1 MHNRYFFV
9 SDDGGGIKYMYADT
23 IGLPIYFVYS
33 KEKYIK
39 EPKKKQKL
47 KLEYRRLES
56 NLGRLR
62 ESQVS

>member
-1 MHNRYFFV
+1 
-9 SDDGGGIKYMYADT
+9 MYADT